1 MIFLVIGLLMIL
13 FFVLYYLLDKYTSH
27 DNLSLVCIGIA
38 LLLLIVFI
46 ILALVH
52 GLTFIDAKSTKVELQ
67 AQYDMIM
74 YQLENHIYEEDLTS
88 ISMFQFFEKIEKWN
102 TKLATCKELQR
113 DFWLGIFYPD
123 IYDDFKFIIL

>member
-1 MIFLVIGLLMIL
+1 M
-13 FFVLYYLLDKYTSH
+13 
-27 DNLSLVCIGIA
+27 CIGIA

-46 ILALVH
+46 ILVIIH
-52 GLTFIDAKSTKVELQ
+52 GLNFIDAKGEKIKLQ
-67 AQYDMIM
+67 TQYDMIM
-74 YQLENHIYEEDLTS
+74 YQLENHIYKEDLTS

-102 TKLATCKELQR
+102 TELATCKELQR